1 MTPAELKAC
10 ICGWISSQ
18 GVTAVQEP
26 SNHPAPEG
34 LHVAVALQSLEQNG
48 RPITPSAPDED
59 SGGSVAVEYVATVRL
74 YEVGGDGG
82 TLRELRNGLELDSL
96 GDYARAQFPDTDAG
110 DDASF
115 STWEVGG
122 LARVDSQD
130 GGGNWVSQWTLQFTA
145 QFNDYAAIDAPRIA
159 SVEGTLTGDGDGAES
174 AVAAS
179 TE

>member
-10 ICGWISSQ
+10 ICGWISAQ

-26 SNHPAPEG
+26 SDHPAPEG
-34 LHVAVALQSLEQNG
+34 LHVAVALQSLNQNG
-48 RPITPSAPDED
+48 RALRQPEPDED
-59 SGGSVAVEYVATVRL
+59 SGGVVAVEYVATVRL

-82 TLRELRNGLELDSL
+82 TLRELRNGIELESL
-96 GDYARAQFPDTDAG
+96 AEYARARFPDTDEG
-110 DDASF
+110 DDACF
-115 STWEVGG
+115 SVWEVGG

-145 QFNDYAAIDAPRIA
+145 QFNDYAAVDAPRIL
-159 SVEGTLTGDGDGAES
+159 SVEGTSTGDGEGGES
-174 AVAAS
+174 AFAVA